1 MQTTNTRK
9 GLIGRCASQ
18 GLMTLPHIPANA
30 FTIFALTT
38 AAFTLLTT
46 AVVGEKNPICGRA
59 YETRQVI
66 MALKGLDMPLDQ
78 LWVVLPVAAILYYLT
93 TTFISWYRLR
103 HIPGPRLAAF
113 SYLWLART
121 AMSGKQWWVYRDM
134 CQQYGPLI
142 RVGPNELSTDDP
154 EVLRQINAARG
165 SYVRDP
171 WYVAA
176 RFDPYHDNVFT
187 MLHADQHDRFKAKIA
202 SAYAGKGIP
211 ALEEGIDDQIR
222 ALLDLL
228 RRKYLTQAVDLAEI
242 TSFFSMD
249 VITRSAFGREF
260 GYLKTD
266 SDVYGFLGG
275 VRDNWAALAVALDI
289 PYIRRV
295 LFSSWFLK
303 YFGPKATDQTG
314 LGKLMGVAEE
324 VVAKR
329 FAPDGKQEKDMLG
342 SFIDHG
348 LTRQECATEAL
359 FMIIA
364 GFENTS
370 CVIRTTMLYLMTSPR
385 VTQKLKMVISE
396 TIRNGKAS
404 HPITYEEA
412 KRIPY
417 LQAVV
422 YEGIRMRPPAPG
434 LYPKSVPPQGDVIQG
449 KFIPGG
455 TAIGM
460 NTGSLVRSKA
470 LFGQDADFFRPE
482 RFMEADETKRAEMER
497 NTEMVFGY
505 GRWMC
510 AGKPVAFMEI
520 HKVLFEL
527 TRAFDFQLVDPMKP
541 WNSIS
546 YSQFIDEDMWVPAWR
561 G

>member
-1 MQTTNTRK
+1 M
-9 GLIGRCASQ
+9 
-18 GLMTLPHIPANA
+18 NA
-30 FTIFALTT
+30 TALEW
-38 AAFTLLTT
+38 L
-46 AVVGEKNPICGRA
+46 
-59 YETRQVI
+59 
-66 MALKGLDMPLDQ
+66 LDQ
-78 LWVVLPVAAILYYLT
+78 VWFVVPITAILYYLATILT
-93 TTFISWYRLR
+93 TWYRLR
-103 HIPGPRLAAF
+103 HIPGPRLASF
-113 SYLWLART
+113 SYIWLART

-134 CQQYGPLI
+134 CEKYGPLI

-154 EVLRQINAARG
+154 EVLRRINAARS
-165 SYVRDP
+165 SYGRDA
-171 WYVAA
+171 WYIAA

-187 MLHADQHDRFKAKIA
+187 MLQADTHDRFKAKIA
-202 SAYAGKGIP
+202 GAYAGKGIP

-222 ALLDLL
+222 TLVGLLH
-228 RRKYLTQAVDLAEI
+228 RTYLTKPVDLAEI

-249 VITRSAFGREF
+249 VITRSAFGQEF

-289 PYIRRV
+289 PYIRKL

-303 YFGPKATDQTG
+303 YFGPKATDLTG

-324 VVAKR
+324 VVSKR
-329 FAPDGKQEKDMLG
+329 FAPDAEQERDMLG

-348 LTRQECATEAL
+348 LTRQECMTEAL

-385 VTQKLKMVISE
+385 VMHKLKAAIAEV
-396 TIRNGKAS
+396 TQAGKAS
-404 HPITYEEA
+404 YPITYEQTRA
-412 KRIPY
+412 IPY

-434 LYPKSVPPQGDVIQG
+434 LYPKSVPPEGDVIHG

-460 NTGSLVRSKA
+460 NTGSLVRSKR
-470 LFGQDADFFRPE
+470 LFGDDADFFRPE
-482 RFMEADETKRAEMER
+482 RFMEVDEIKRAEMER

-510 AGKPVAFMEI
+510 AGKVVAFMEI
-520 HKVLFEL
+520 YKVLFEMV
-527 TRAFDFQLVDPMKP
+527 REFDFQLVDPMKP
-541 WNSIS
+541 WDSTS
-546 YSQFIDEDMWVPAWR
+546 YSQFIDENMWVR
-561 G
+561 LRFVVE